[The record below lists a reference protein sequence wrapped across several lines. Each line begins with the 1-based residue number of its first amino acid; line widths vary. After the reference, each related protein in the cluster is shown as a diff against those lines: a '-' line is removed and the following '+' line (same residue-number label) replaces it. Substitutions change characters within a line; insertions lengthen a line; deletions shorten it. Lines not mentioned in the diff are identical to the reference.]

1 MTRPTFSIIHQSPV
15 GPAQAFQQ
23 AAAFHQ
29 QGRFPEA
36 ESLYEIVLAAEPRH
50 FDSLYCLGL
59 IRLQQNRF
67 DDAADLFRRAIKVE
81 QASAEAHY
89 FLALALTGL
98 NRAGEA
104 IRRYEKALALRP
116 NFAEAHSSLGCA
128 LQALGRFKEAIAHYE
143 KALAIRPA
151 YPEARNNLGNALQM
165 LGRSAEAIAQ
175 YEKALEGTPNDAV
188 AYTNLGNVLGT
199 LGRHEEAI
207 NQYRKAL
214 AIKSDLAETHNS
226 LGKALG
232 ALGCHEEG
240 IAHCETALAIR
251 PDYVDA
257 RINLG
262 DGLRELGR
270 DEEALA
276 QYEQALA
283 FKPDHVEALI
293 RRGNTLAGLARF
305 DQAAASFEKALSIAP
320 DDQSAFRALARC
332 ALTACDWA
340 RTTKLSREVAVR
352 AAKGKA
358 VHPFNFLGYCS
369 DPSLQLACA
378 KAFISNVLPPR
389 LWTGKIWR
397 HEKIRI
403 AYVAGG
409 FHDHPTAY
417 LMAELFELH
426 DRSRF
431 EVLGVSL
438 GPDDGSD
445 IRARLI
451 RSFDQ
456 FHDVRSKSD
465 RDIAMFLNDMQVDIV
480 IDQSGYTNYGRPE
493 VFAYRPAPIQVSYIG
508 FPGTLGADFY
518 DYVIADPIVLPFDQQ
533 KFYAEN
539 IVHLPESY
547 QVNDSKRVIGA
558 QTPSRREAGLP
569 DKSFVFACFNSNYK
583 VTPPIFDIWMRL
595 LRGVDGSVLWLFRSC
610 IAAETNLRR
619 EAAGRGID
627 PARLVFADRVKLEEH
642 LARHRLA
649 DLFLDTLPVNAH
661 TTASDA
667 LWAGLPLVTCRGES
681 FVGRVAAS
689 LLQAV
694 GLPELV
700 TDSLEDYEALALRLA
715 TDVSLLHGFR
725 ERLKQNRLTYPLFDT
740 DRYRCHIEAAY
751 TKMWELWQR
760 GEAPRSFSVE
770 PTACNVS

>member
-1 MTRPTFSIIHQSPV
+1 MIRPTFSIIHQSPV

-128 LQALGRFKEAIAHYE
+128 LQTLGQIKEAIAHYE
-143 KALAIRPA
+143 KALAIRPM
-151 YPEARNNLGNALQM
+151 YSEARNNLGNALQM
-165 LGRSAEAIAQ
+165 LGRSAESIAQ
-175 YEKALEGTPNDAV
+175 YEKALEAMPNDPV

-199 LGRHEEAI
+199 LGRNEDA
-207 NQYRKAL
+207 
-214 AIKSDLAETHNS
+214 
-226 LGKALG
+226 
-232 ALGCHEEG
+232 

-251 PDYVDA
+251 PDYVHA

-262 DGLRELGR
+262 DGLRALGR
-270 DEEALA
+270 DEEALT

-283 FKPDHVEALI
+283 FRPDHVEALV

-305 DQAAASFEKALSIAP
+305 DQAAASFENALAIAP
-320 DDQSAFRALARC
+320 DNQSAFRALARC

-465 RDIAMFLNDMQVDIV
+465 RDIAMLLNDMQVDIV
-480 IDQSGYTNYGRPE
+480 IDQSGYTNYGRR
-493 VFAYRPAPIQVSYIG
+493 FLRLCDRRSNRPAI
-508 FPGTLGADFY
+508 
-518 DYVIADPIVLPFDQQ
+518 
-533 KFYAEN
+533 
-539 IVHLPESY
+539 
-547 QVNDSKRVIGA
+547 
-558 QTPSRREAGLP
+558 
-569 DKSFVFACFNSNYK
+569 
-583 VTPPIFDIWMRL
+583 
-595 LRGVDGSVLWLFRSC
+595 RSAK
-610 IAAETNLRR
+610 ILRR
-619 EAAGRGID
+619 KHRAPAG
-627 PARLVFADRVKLEEH
+627 KL
-642 LARHRLA
+642 
-649 DLFLDTLPVNAH
+649 
-661 TTASDA
+661 S
-667 LWAGLPLVTCRGES
+667 S
-681 FVGRVAAS
+681 
-689 LLQAV
+689 Q
-694 GLPELV
+694 
-700 TDSLEDYEALALRLA
+700 
-715 TDVSLLHGFR
+715 
-725 ERLKQNRLTYPLFDT
+725 
-740 DRYRCHIEAAY
+740 
-751 TKMWELWQR
+751 
-760 GEAPRSFSVE
+760 
-770 PTACNVS
+770 

>member
-104 IRRYEKALALRP
+104 IRRYEKALGLRP

-151 YPEARNNLGNALQM
+151 YPEARDNLGNALQV

-175 YEKALEGTPNDAV
+175 YEKALEVTPNDPV
-188 AYTNLGNVLGT
+188 AYTNIGNVLGT

-207 NQYRKAL
+207 DCYRKAL
-214 AIKSDLAETHNS
+214 AIRPDIAETHNS
-226 LGKALG
+226 LGSALG
-232 ALGCHEEG
+232 ALGRDEEG
-240 IAHCETALAIR
+240 IGHCEAALAIR
-251 PDYVDA
+251 PDYIHA

-262 DGLRELGR
+262 DGLRALGK

-276 QYEQALA
+276 QYEKAVALR
-283 FKPDHVEALI
+283 PDHVEALV

-305 DQAAASFEKALSIAP
+305 DPAAASFEEALLIAP
-320 DDQSAFRALARC
+320 DDQSAFRSLARC
-332 ALTACDWA
+332 ALYACDWA
-340 RTTKLSREVAVR
+340 RTTKLSGEMAAR
-352 AAKGKA
+352 AANGKLP
-358 VHPFNFLGYCS
+358 VHPFVFLGYCS
-369 DPSLQLACA
+369 GPELQLACA
-378 KAFISNVLPPR
+378 KAYIGNVRLPQ
-389 LWTGKIWR
+389 LWKGTIWR

-409 FHDHPTAY
+409 FQNHPTAH
-417 LMAELFELH
+417 LMVRLFELH

-431 EVLGVSL
+431 EILGFSL
-438 GPDDGSD
+438 GPDDGSEV
-445 IRARLI
+445 RARLM
-451 RSFDQ
+451 RAFDE
-456 FHDVRSKSD
+456 FHDVQSKTD
-465 RDIAMFLNDMQVDIV
+465 RDIATLLNDMEVDIV
-480 IDQSGYTNYGRPE
+480 VDQSGCTNYGRPE
-493 VFAYRPAPIQVSYIG
+493 IFAYRPAPIQVNYIG

-533 KFYAEN
+533 KFYTEK

-547 QVNDSKRVIGA
+547 QVNDS
-558 QTPSRREAGLP
+558 
-569 DKSFVFACFNSNYK
+569 
-583 VTPPIFDIWMRL
+583 
-595 LRGVDGSVLWLFRSC
+595 
-610 IAAETNLRR
+610 
-619 EAAGRGID
+619 
-627 PARLVFADRVKLEEH
+627 
-642 LARHRLA
+642 
-649 DLFLDTLPVNAH
+649 
-661 TTASDA
+661 
-667 LWAGLPLVTCRGES
+667 
-681 FVGRVAAS
+681 
-689 LLQAV
+689 
-694 GLPELV
+694 
-700 TDSLEDYEALALRLA
+700 
-715 TDVSLLHGFR
+715 
-725 ERLKQNRLTYPLFDT
+725 NR
-740 DRYRCHIEAAY
+740 A
-751 TKMWELWQR
+751 
-760 GEAPRSFSVE
+760 EAPQ
-770 PTACNVS
+770 